1 MKSPVPIANTPQ
13 SKDDAEF
20 KSEEIHDDFE
30 AVGIDSFFTSFDEDW
45 DEYSIDDFNEF

>member
-1 MKSPVPIANTPQ
+1 MKNPAPTPNVQQPI
-13 SKDDAEF
+13 DDAEF